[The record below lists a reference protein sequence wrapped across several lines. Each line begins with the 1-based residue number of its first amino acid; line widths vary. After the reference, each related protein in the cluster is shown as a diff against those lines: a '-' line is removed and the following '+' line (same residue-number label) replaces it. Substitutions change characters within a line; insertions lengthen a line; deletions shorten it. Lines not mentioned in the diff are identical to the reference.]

1 MTAKLMMAVSWLVFF
16 ALSAVTTASAGQE
29 DGGVRPAL
37 RIVVMDPLCNRL
49 ACDCVAGYAQRDYDR
64 LGAFLEQ
71 TLGRRVELAYSES
84 LASPALR
91 PQDGV
96 DLVIGKFSV
105 VTFDAR
111 AVGINLRTLAM
122 LSDKDGA
129 ITQTGLFVVRHDDRA
144 RSIEDLA
151 DRRLLFGPDDSI
163 EKRGAALAAL
173 EAFDVPVPGELESRA
188 GCTTA
193 ALAVIENEADAA
205 VISSYAMPLLEGCGT
220 IERGELRLLGE
231 TDPVPFVGVFATDR
245 VNRQLEDKIASAL
258 SAAQRQPELLSA
270 LESRDGFVRLPPLSR
285 FKAWGDFRGSNR
297 HATSLYVPKTLP
309 RRPKLLWART
319 CTGPG
324 MAGLAVA
331 EGCVVVAD
339 KNLDETRDIFRCL
352 KADTGRQRWK
362 ISYSASGEMDFT
374 NSPRATPVINDG
386 LAYLLGAFGD
396 LHCIDLTSGRIVWR
410 KNFCSDF
417 DAKLPTWG
425 YSSTP
430 LVIDDK
436 LFVNPGAADASL
448 AALDRRTGELIWKS
462 PGAPPAYASFIL
474 AKLGGVQQVIGYD
487 AVSLGGWDPGT
498 GRRLWRLDP
507 EWEGDFN
514 VPTPIVVDGKLLV
527 STENN
532 GTRLYDFDGQGQI
545 IPEPVAVNEDL
556 IPDTSTPVV
565 MGQLVFGNCGELLC
579 LDLANDLQTFWSSD
593 EHGLADYCSFIAG
606 NDRVLLVTQSGR
618 LSLLRPSA
626 SGLDQIASVSLFEDV
641 ADTEREVWSHPAL
654 VGNRLYIRNLLG
666 VYCFLVE

>member
-1 MTAKLMMAVSWLVFF
+1 
-16 ALSAVTTASAGQE
+16 
-29 DGGVRPAL
+29 
-37 RIVVMDPLCNRL
+37 
-49 ACDCVAGYAQRDYDR
+49 VAGYAQRDYDR

-71 TLGRRVELAYSES
+71 RLGRRVELAYSES
-84 LASPALR
+84 LTSPALR

-105 VTFDAR
+105 VTFDAH
-111 AVGINLRTLAM
+111 AIGINLRILAM

-144 RSIEDLA
+144 RSIEDLT
-151 DRRLLFGPDDSI
+151 DRRLLFGPEDSI
-163 EKRGAALAAL
+163 EKREAALAAL
-173 EAFDVPVPGELESRA
+173 EAFDVPVPGELDSRA

-258 SAAQRQPELLSA
+258 TAAQRQPDLLSA

-285 FKAWGDFRGSNR
+285 FQDWGDFRGSNR
-297 HATSLYVPKTLP
+297 HAVSLYVPKTLP

-352 KADTGRQRWK
+352 EADTGRQRWK
-362 ISYSASGEMDFT
+362 ISYPASGEMDFT
-374 NSPRATPVINDG
+374 NSARATPAIRHG
-386 LAYLLGAFGD
+386 LVYLLGAFGD
-396 LHCIDLTSGRIVWR
+396 LHCVDLSSGKILWR
-410 KNFCSDF
+410 KNLCSEF
-417 DAKLPTWG
+417 EAELPTWG
-425 YSSTP
+425 FSSTP
-430 LVIDDK
+430 LVIDGK
-436 LFVNPGAADASL
+436 LIVNPGAADASL
-448 AALDRRTGELIWKS
+448 VAVDRFTGESIWRS
-462 PGAPPAYASFIL
+462 PGHPPAYASFIL
-474 AKLGGVQQVIGYD
+474 ANLGGVQQLVGYD

-514 VPTPIVVDGKLLV
+514 VPTPIVVDGQLLV

-545 IPEPVAVNEDL
+545 ILEPLAANEDL

-565 MGQLVFGNCGELLC
+565 IGRFVFGNCGELVC
-579 LDLANDLQTFWSSD
+579 LDLANGLQTLWSSD
-593 EHGLADYCSFIAG
+593 EHGLEDYCSLIAG
-606 NDRVLLVTQSGR
+606 DDRVLVTTQSGR
-618 LSLLRPSA
+618 LNLLRAST
-626 SGLDQIASVSLFEDV
+626 SGLDQIANVRFFEDV

-654 VGNRLYIRNLLG
+654 VGNRLYLRNLLG
-666 VYCFLVE
+666 VYCFLLD